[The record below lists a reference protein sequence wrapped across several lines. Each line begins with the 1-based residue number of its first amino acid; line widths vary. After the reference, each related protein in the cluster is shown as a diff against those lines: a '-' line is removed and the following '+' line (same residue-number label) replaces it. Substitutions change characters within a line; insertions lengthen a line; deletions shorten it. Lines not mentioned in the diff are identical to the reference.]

1 MPPITGKIGQ
11 GGMAFDDKFG
21 VPGMVAAQNI
31 TPDPEFGIGKWT
43 DGEVMRAFREGVNRN
58 GEALFPMMPY
68 ANFHAMSDED
78 ARSVLVYLRQLT
90 PVHNQV
96 AKKRIAFPVNLLIKS
111 APKPLDAPVHT
122 PNDATDHLAEY
133 LNAGFDAALIGEVEL
148 TLLDVV
154 RAIMSGREFRQVEG
168 TAWLAAPGQIR
179 RSLPRRLMKDLDA
192 LPMPARHL
200 IDLQPYRRAWT
211 AAHGRWSLNLVASRG
226 CPFRCNWC
234 AKPIYGNSFH
244 LRAAA
249 SVAEEMRRL
258 KLEHGVQHVWFAD
271 DIFALRPSWAEELAN
286 EVEIRDAA
294 LPFKIQTRADL
305 VTPRFA
311 RALARAGCEEVWMG
325 AESGSQ
331 KILNA
336 MEKDTRVEHIEE
348 ARAHLAAENI
358 GACYFIQFGYPEEN
372 WDDIGK
378 TIDLVR
384 RTRPDDIGIS
394 VSYPLPGTRFYERV
408 RAQMGAK
415 RNWSDSE
422 DLAVMFRASYNNDF
436 YRALREALH
445 AEVDQWARPAFRSDR
460 ERVSA
465 TAMAEL
471 WATVERLEKTC
482 RNQNPTVLPI
492 LTPQYFSS
500 ASAD

>member
-1 MPPITGKIGQ
+1 MADVLLTHSYHLYYDRKQARKMQPYPPLGTLYAAALLEQSGFSVAVFDTMLRDPGEFADFARHHRPQIVAVCEDNFNFLSKMCLTR
-11 GGMAFDDKFG
+11 MREVAFD
-21 VPGMVAAQNI
+21 MAA
-31 TPDPEFGIGKWT
+31 TARMLGAVT
-43 DGEVMRAFREGVNRN
+43 LVN
-58 GEALFPMMPY
+58 G
-68 ANFHAMSDED
+68 S
-78 ARSVLVYLRQLT
+78 
-90 PVHNQV
+90 
-96 AKKRIAFPVNLLIKS
+96 
-111 APKPLDAPVHT
+111 
-122 PNDATDHLAEY
+122 DATDHLAEY

-211 AAHGRWSLNLVASRG
+211 AVHGRWSLNLVASRG

-258 KLEHGVQHVWFAD
+258 KLEHGVQHLWFAD

-358 GACYFIQFGYPEEN
+358 GACFFIQFGYPEEN